1 MTGRMLGKRVRSPDA
16 RRHDRVTALG
26 DVLQDAGD
34 FLPARTG
41 RVTDTPGLKAAN
53 PQHYGVS
60 RSDGPRDYSVSF
72 ASSAQVRQRMQDQR
86 REGTRPEAALRRALH
101 GRGLRFRL
109 HRKLLPHLRRTAD
122 IVFGPSRVA
131 VFVDGCFWHGCPEHY
146 VPPRSNAGYWNP
158 KIERNR
164 ERDRETA
171 RLLSD
176 AGWLVVRVWE
186 HDDVDTAAESIAKA
200 VRTRHP
206 RHRRRG
212 VHVRVDR
219 RVGDEGP

>member
-1 MTGRMLGKRVRSPDA
+1 
-16 RRHDRVTALG
+16 
-26 DVLQDAGD
+26 
-34 FLPARTG
+34 
-41 RVTDTPGLKAAN
+41 
-53 PQHYGVS
+53 
-60 RSDGPRDYSVSF
+60 
-72 ASSAQVRQRMQDQR
+72 MQDQC
-86 REGTRPEAALRRALH
+86 REDTGPEVALRRALH

-109 HRKLLPHLRRTAD
+109 HRKLLPNLRRTAD

-146 VPPRSNAGYWNP
+146 VAPVSNAGYWKP

-164 ERDRETA
+164 ERDKETA

-186 HDDVDTAAESIAKA
+186 HDDVDTAAESIAEA

-206 RHRRRG
+206 RHRSRDAPRR
-212 VHVRVDR
+212 
-219 RVGDEGP
+219 PPACL